1 MCRHCLRLAENVE
14 NKPFLHTIVPPTRGQ
29 LIEIKPFLVFVDIP
43 TIAVDIPPFLRRVT
57 VFVTPDN
64 TPGLGIIGV
73 SFGVSFGILAMEVRS
88 KKWYKSLGR

>member
-1 MCRHCLRLAENVE
+1 M
-14 NKPFLHTIVPPTRGQ
+14 PPTRGQ
-29 LIEIKPFLVFVDIP
+29 LIEIKPFLIFVDIP

-88 KKWYKSLGR
+88 IKNGTRVWDVELSANERESD